1 MKLSANEIS
10 ALFEAI
16 ENQNISI
23 PEAIAR
29 IKGVSKK
36 SDQKLS
42 EEDIMLVVDYS
53 RTLQKMISA
62 GNYDWTNSNIIA
74 KNFPISPEMTGK
86 KVEVSANIFHFNKEI
101 SSEDAI
107 SEMDKAGYRPATLA
121 ELLALGEAQ
130 PELQRQFPII
140 ALGSVWHRAAGRRYV
155 PCLGVVGV
163 KRGLPLHWFDR
174 GWRAHYR
181 FLAVRK

>member
-1 MKLSANEIS
+1 MNLSANEIS

-29 IKGVSKK
+29 IKGDSKK

-42 EEDIMLVVDYS
+42 EEGVMLVIDYS
-53 RTLQKMISA
+53 RTLQEMINA
-62 GNYDWTNSNIIA
+62 GNYGWTNSNITE
-74 KNFPISPEMTGK
+74 KNFPISLEMTGK
-86 KVEVSANIFHFNKEI
+86 KVEVSAKLFHFNREI

-121 ELLALGEAQ
+121 EILALGEAQ
-130 PELQRQFPII
+130 PKLQRQFPII
-140 ALGSVWHRAAGRRYV
+140 ALGSVWRRADGNRDVPSLNVDGSGRRLY
-155 PCLGVVGV
+155 LD
-163 KRGLPLHWFDR
+163 WFD
-174 GWRAHYR
+174 GDWSADCR